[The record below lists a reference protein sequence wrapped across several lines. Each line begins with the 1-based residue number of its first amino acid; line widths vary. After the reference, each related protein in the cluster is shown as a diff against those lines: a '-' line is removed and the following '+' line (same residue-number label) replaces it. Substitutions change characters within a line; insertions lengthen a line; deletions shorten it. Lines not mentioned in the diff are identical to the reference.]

1 MKSTRYAILLVV
13 LSTFCAAGTQ
23 AIPLISNGSFESPTV
38 TPGSFQDFLSGSSA
52 LTGWTVVGNA
62 GTEVSIVST
71 TFTQSG
77 FSFVAEDGS
86 QWLDLTGDGTN
97 NMTEGVAQT
106 VATNVGHLYSL
117 SFWVGNVVNP
127 GGGFGT
133 TSTVGVSENG
143 TSLGNFTNSGGVGT
157 SILNWEMFSTTFV
170 ATSSSTTIQFL
181 NGDPSSDNSN
191 GLDNISLSDQGPSG
205 TPTPEPASLVLV
217 ASGVL
222 SALGLRRR
230 K

>member
-1 MKSTRYAILLVV
+1 MKSTRYAIFLVV

-52 LTGWTVVGNA
+52 LIGWTVVGNA

-117 SFWVGNVVNP
+117 SFWIGNVVNP
-127 GGGFGT
+127 GGPFGT

-157 SILNWEMFSTTFV
+157 LTLNWEMFSTTFV
-170 ATSSSTTIQFL
+170 ATSASTTLQFL
-181 NGDPSSDNSN
+181 NGDSSSDNSN
-191 GLDNISLSDQGPSG
+191 GLDNISLSDQGSIG
-205 TPTPEPASLVLV
+205 TSTPEPASLILL